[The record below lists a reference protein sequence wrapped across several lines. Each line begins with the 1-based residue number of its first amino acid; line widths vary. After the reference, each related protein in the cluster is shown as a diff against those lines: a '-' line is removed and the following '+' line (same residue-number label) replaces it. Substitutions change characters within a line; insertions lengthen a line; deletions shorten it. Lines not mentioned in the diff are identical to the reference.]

1 MSDQDQPSNGS
12 TENTEVSPAPPRRRG
27 LIRRLFG
34 GLISLTFLLIIV
46 AIGIAAGG
54 FLKFSFAVQNST
66 DLGHRHSVDGI
77 IVLTGGAHRLARGVE
92 LLQIGVA
99 QQMLLSGVN
108 ENTSKESLKARFD
121 DDSHRALFDC
131 CIELGRKAGDTRGN
145 AVEAQDWIAR
155 NDMKRVLLVT
165 SAYHM
170 PRALFEFARTVPE
183 DVTIL
188 AAPVHVPELPL
199 RSWWKSAEATRVLVR
214 EYGKYVLARAR
225 ENALLGPY
233 VAAYS

>member
-99 QQMLLSGVN
+99 QQMLLSEVISS
-108 ENTSKESLKARFD
+108 EFWRER
-121 DDSHRALFDC
+121 
-131 CIELGRKAGDTRGN
+131 IE
-145 AVEAQDWIAR
+145 E
-155 NDMKRVLLVT
+155 
-165 SAYHM
+165 
-170 PRALFEFARTVPE
+170 
-183 DVTIL
+183 
-188 AAPVHVPELPL
+188 
-199 RSWWKSAEATRVLVR
+199 
-214 EYGKYVLARAR
+214 
-225 ENALLGPY
+225 
-233 VAAYS
+233 